1 MKTIYVCSPLR
12 PISTDLEM
20 AKAELN
26 RNMERAENT
35 CRWLSQNGFM
45 PLAPHLYFTRF
56 LDDGDARERTLGID
70 LGMKW
75 LEQADELWCVGDRIS
90 EGMQAEID
98 LATRLGI
105 PVYYVAEPQAGIIQ
119 ETNPCDMSINML

>member
-1 MKTIYVCSPLR
+1 MRTVYVCSPLR
-12 PISTDLEM
+12 PISTDPEM
-20 AKAELN
+20 AKAELD
-26 RNMERAENT
+26 RNLERAENM

-56 LDDGDARERTLGID
+56 LDDGDAEERELGID

-90 EGMQAEID
+90 EGMQAEIEQ
-98 LATRLGI
+98 ATRLGI
-105 PVYYVAEPQAGIIQ
+105 PVYKVSEPQDSPAQ
-119 ETNPCDMSINML
+119 ETAPFDMGISMQ